1 VRKRIQEVVI
11 VGGGLAGLSA
21 AIYLSRAQ
29 RDVLVVDSRKS
40 MARWEPDVENYLGF
54 PKGVSG
60 SDLLTRG
67 RQQARQFN
75 AKFARDEII
84 DAKRAG
90 GLFVLTGGKKEYA
103 AKRLLVATGIF
114 HLPPEIEGVK
124 ECVGSSIFF
133 CKDCDGRRVI
143 GQQIVIYGTS
153 NEAAEYA
160 LAMLL
165 YSAQVRIATN
175 GKKPAWDKAHALWIQ
190 EYQIPV
196 IEQAITTVRRKGK
209 QISELLFC
217 DESSVPVQA
226 LFTTRGDIYYNE
238 LARKL
243 GAQTDA
249 AGEIKVDHR
258 LQTTVP
264 GLFAAGCVT
273 PANCQMIIAAGQGAI
288 AAQAINRD
296 LFEESLATHSLRH
309 FVGGPLRTKKRKSSL
324 ASAQDQGLPNDPC
337 GK

>member
-29 RDVLVVDSRKS
+29 REVLVVDSRKS

-75 AKFARDEII
+75 TKFARDEIL
-84 DAKRAG
+84 DAKRAD
-90 GLFVLTGGKKEYA
+90 GLFVLTSPKKEYA
-103 AKRLLVATGIF
+103 GKRLLLATGIF
-114 HLPPEIEGVK
+114 HLPPEIEGVN
-124 ECVGSSIFF
+124 ECLGSSIFF
-133 CKDCDGRRVI
+133 CKDCDGRRVV
-143 GQQIVIYGTS
+143 GQRIVIYGTS

-165 YSAQVRIATN
+165 YSSEVRIVTN
-175 GKKPAWDKAHALWIQ
+175 GNKPSWDKAHALWLE
-190 EYQIPV
+190 EYHIPV
-196 IEQAITTVRRKGK
+196 MEQGIARVRRNEK
-209 QISELLFC
+209 QISQLQFSDGSTL
-217 DESSVPVQA
+217 PVDA

-243 GAQTDA
+243 GAQTDPE
-249 AGEIKVDHR
+249 GEIKVDHK

-309 FVGGPLRTKKRKSSL
+309 YVGGPLRIRERKSSV
-324 ASAQDQGLPNDPC
+324 APGA
-337 GK
+337 K